1 MSGGSNIASVA
12 MESPLPE
19 QVEESK
25 MTSIALRNKTDP
37 DTSYGQHFLLQND
50 FMFIDED
57 GDEVDSGYG
66 TNNRILF
73 DAERNTALS
82 EQKNSQNS
90 NNLSQQRL
98 QAKAQEKEKAEEE
111 RTKEHHSD
119 RRLQDVEKK
128 ENSVDAQRT
137 AKIADIPLNCDSVC
151 GEKVAND
158 KMARGKL
165 QEEVPDEDPYA
176 ELELYLERV
185 KKEINDVFEQLNHK
199 THSAKD
205 GVFPHTNNTEAN
217 NVERRRD
224 NKLQNEVR
232 LMKSDDLV
240 IKEAEDPAEIV
251 KTRDQREKR
260 CDHTTR
266 KNELR
271 SMETSIL
278 PYPKDGER
286 AMINEWADSVM
297 REFDELVEGE
307 KKPAPAVNRRH
318 HQQWHDA
325 PHSAADHLHLKRS
338 SDNLV
343 NGRAGS
349 DSSSPILGYS
359 KVSVD
364 SEATVLKIDEGID
377 EKREIS
383 TQTSPKLHSIKKEV
397 SPDAWTSEE
406 SILRGTDTVDED
418 NKSTSSS
425 AGEDISA
432 ALSSGKSGNSLNSS
446 VDDSAE
452 SGLGTASS
460 VHGSG
465 YRKIRPYLH
474 QISQKSIDDKNAWIR
489 YENAT
494 TQTGKMRPSLKLIEN
509 ASFVSTDDP
518 DLLEVL
524 SLYDDNNADDDE
536 FAISDSETSSKYQED
551 SCTENTKLDKG
562 LPQSMSRKIPEEND
576 EEVMLR
582 RKASGPQCDIA
593 KNVKCLDR
601 LGTLVSY
608 TPNGGACK
616 TINNTSVVPE
626 KQCNSLPF
634 TRRVAK
640 ERHFPP
646 TPPSIENESDSALP
660 AINRRPF
667 CLPMSQESFHT
678 ISQLPS
684 PSTTSLHS
692 GGNRR
697 SALLIQELTTKSNS
711 APLLMK
717 KENKRDAFT
726 DQTASLRYSR
736 SQSDRYLAEIE
747 AIEAC
752 KWLRAAGFPQYAQM
766 YEDLQFP
773 IDLSNVAQDHPFL
786 ENDPLQSLYRRL
798 VALNRCATMRLDGT
812 HKHGTND
819 DSDDDS
825 CALSENWTFQPQ
837 SRRWSRVGEMDMP
850 PPPVKGDKNKDKLNI
865 SSRESSPEST
875 DAFDYCGGPQSG
887 GFSDQEM
894 IQSKFRRT
902 GSERLRDGAKAF
914 LRRVESIKSKRR
926 KRQNKE
932 GVIISGPQVLD
943 FSQMNQKMSDLK
955 CVDVFSHPCSP
966 VPTSPTVMSPKH
978 LFVNTNELRLPF
990 TDPNRLSP
998 KHAMGKK
1005 THHYR
1010 SLSNRTSPLPFMGQ
1024 TSSKSGDDSSS
1035 YCSDTN
1041 SQDSVTIRVGRK
1053 KPNRARRFFQRGSKV
1068 EDAGALSDSECHP
1081 GKNKYFK
1088 DTSVSGKES
1097 KSSKLARGGSLNL
1110 GKESDKYR
1118 DAFQKRSLRSRS
1130 TIRKQER
1137 KTDSDS
1143 KDEEVIL
1150 RSNRGPVVRWHS
1162 FQTAEKP
1169 EMKSLLRPLSSQPSK
1184 KRESGIQFAALSC
1197 GQFQVIR
1204 KLALVTLTGH
1214 MERYCPTHR
1223 TGWNWELPK
1232 FIKKIKTPDY
1242 KDKKVFGVPLLL
1254 VLQRTGH
1261 SLPTPIQQALKW
1273 LKANALDQVGLF
1285 RKSGVK
1291 SRIFKIKGM
1300 VENAKESELV
1310 TLFDGQQAYDVAD
1323 MVKQYFRE
1331 LPESLLTSK
1340 MSETFIA
1347 IFQHLPPE
1355 VRPDAVQYAVLLLPD
1370 ENREVLYT
1378 LIVFLNQVSECS
1390 MFNQMTANNLA
1401 VCLAPSIFH
1410 GGIISP
1416 RSNSVSPRRRKP
1428 AGLPDPREL
1437 CETKASHECLTY
1449 LIQNYRTV
1457 FTFSNEKMQRCKFSH
1472 FDESRPVTLNTLGED
1487 IQLHDWRGY
1496 LYECTTAAMKEG
1508 REKSR
1513 GWISSPS
1520 LDPHV
1525 DIAYKKI
1532 GDGHPLRLWKCT
1544 VEVEAPPTEVLHHI
1558 VKERHLWDT
1567 DLLKWRVIEQLDEK
1581 SEIFQ
1586 YVCGGQ
1592 SITDYCVVRSWN
1604 TELPRGACVIVETSV
1619 EHQDATL
1626 LLLGGVRGVV
1636 LASRYLIE
1644 PCGSG
1649 KSRIVHLARVDA
1661 KGRTPEWYNKSYG
1674 HICSHYLSA
1683 IRNFF
1688 KHVTQGPESKV

>member
-1 MSGGSNIASVA
+1 MSRASDIATVA
-12 MESPLPE
+12 MEGHLPE
-19 QVEESK
+19 KVEDTK
-25 MTSIALRNKTDP
+25 MTSISLRSKSEG
-37 DTSYGQHFLLQND
+37 DTSYGRNFLLEND
-50 FMFIDED
+50 FMYIDDD

-66 TNNRILF
+66 TNRILF
-73 DAERNTALS
+73 DT
-82 EQKNSQNS
+82 EQNATVHDPKNSTNS
-90 NNLSQQRL
+90 TNLSHQNRP
-98 QAKAQEKEKAEEE
+98 AKTQEKENAEEE

-119 RRLQDVEKK
+119 RRLEDDKK
-128 ENSVDAQRT
+128 GERSMENAQRLT
-137 AKIADIPLNCDSVC
+137 KIADIPVNCDRD
-151 GEKVAND
+151 G
-158 KMARGKL
+158 
-165 QEEVPDEDPYA
+165 QETFHELENSLDIERSSQEDEDPYA
-176 ELELYLERV
+176 ELEMYLERV

-199 THSAKD
+199 THGAKD
-205 GVFPHTNNTEAN
+205 EVFPYTNNTEAN
-217 NVERRRD
+217 NVERRGD

-240 IKEAEDPAEIV
+240 IKEVEDPAEIV
-251 KTRDQREKR
+251 KMRDQREKR

-271 SMETSIL
+271 STETSIL

-318 HQQWHDA
+318 HRQWNDA
-325 PHSAADHLHLKRS
+325 PHRADQLHPKPS

-349 DSSSPILGYS
+349 DTSSPILGYENPPLDPS
-359 KVSVD
+359 
-364 SEATVLKIDEGID
+364 ATILKIDEGIAE

-383 TQTSPKLHSIKKEV
+383 TQTSPKLNSVKKEV

-425 AGEDISA
+425 AGEDVSA

-460 VHGSG
+460 IHGSA

-474 QISQKSIDDKNAWIR
+474 QISQKSIDDKNTWIR

-494 TQTGKMRPSLKLIEN
+494 TQTGRMRPSLKLIEN

-524 SLYDDNNADDDE
+524 SLYDDNNAEDDG
-536 FAISDSETSSKYQED
+536 FALSDSEASSKFQDESDQSIRRVPEVCEEED
-551 SCTENTKLDKG
+551 
-562 LPQSMSRKIPEEND
+562 
-576 EEVMLR
+576 VVLR
-582 RKASGPQCDIA
+582 RKGSAPQ
-593 KNVKCLDR
+593 VKCLDR
-601 LGTLVSY
+601 LIMSY
-608 TPNGGACK
+608 SPSAPCK
-616 TINNTSVVPE
+616 IINNTSVVPE
-626 KQCNSLPF
+626 NQCNSLPL
-634 TRRVAK
+634 TRRVTK
-640 ERHFPP
+640 EKYLP
-646 TPPSIENESDSALP
+646 TINGENVSDSSLP
-660 AINRRPF
+660 TIPRRPF
-667 CLPMSQESFHT
+667 CLPMSQESFHN

-697 SALLIQELTTKSNS
+697 SALLVQELTTKSNS

-717 KENKRDAFT
+717 KEHKRDAFT
-726 DQTASLRYSR
+726 DNTASLRYSR

-773 IDLSNVAQDHPFL
+773 IDLSNVAKDHPFL

-798 VALNRCATMRLDGT
+798 VALNRCAAMRLDGT
-812 HKHGTND
+812 HNKHGNND

-837 SRRWSRVGEMDMP
+837 SRRWSRVGEMELPAP
-850 PPPVKGDKNKDKLNI
+850 PAKGDKNKDKLNI
-865 SSRESSPEST
+865 SSRESSPE
-875 DAFDYCGGPQSG
+875 
-887 GFSDQEM
+887 
-894 IQSKFRRT
+894 RT

-926 KRQNKE
+926 KRQNRE

-943 FSQMNQKMSDLK
+943 FGQMNQKMSDLK

-966 VPTSPTVMSPKH
+966 VPTSPTIMSPKH
-978 LFVNTNELRLPF
+978 LFVNNNELRLPF

-998 KHAMGKK
+998 KHIVGKK
-1005 THHYR
+1005 PHHYR
-1010 SLSNRTSPLPFMGQ
+1010 SLSNRTSPLHFMGQ

-1041 SQDSVTIRVGRK
+1041 SQDSGTIRVGRK

-1088 DTSVSGKES
+1088 DTSGKEV
-1097 KSSKLARGGSLNL
+1097 KTSKLARGGSLNL

-1130 TIRKQER
+1130 TIRKHDR
-1137 KTDSDS
+1137 RTDSDS
-1143 KDEEVIL
+1143 KDEDVIL

-1162 FQTAEKP
+1162 FQTADKP
-1169 EMKSLLRPLSSQPSK
+1169 EMKLPRPLSAQPSK
-1184 KRESGIQFAALSC
+1184 KKDSGVQFAALSC

-1204 KLALVTLTGH
+1204 KLALVTLTGY

-1223 TGWNWELPK
+1223 SGWNWELPK

-1261 SLPTPIQQALKW
+1261 TLPTSIQQALKW

-1300 VENAKESELV
+1300 VEGAKETELV

-1355 VRPDAVQYAVLLLPD
+1355 VRLDAVQSAVLLLPD

-1428 AGLPDPREL
+1428 TGLPDPREL
-1437 CETKASHECLTY
+1437 CETKASHECLTF
-1449 LIQNYRTV
+1449 LIQNYRSV
-1457 FTFSNEKMQRCKFSH
+1457 FMIPNEKMQRCKFSH
-1472 FDESRPVTLNTLGED
+1472 LDESRPVTLDTLGED

-1496 LYECTTAAMKEG
+1496 LYECTTAAIKEG

-1520 LDPHV
+1520 LDSHV
-1525 DIAYKKI
+1525 DISYKKI
-1532 GDGHPLRLWKCT
+1532 GDGHPLRLWKCV
-1544 VEVEAPPTEVLHHI
+1544 VEVEAPPMEVLHHI
-1558 VKERHLWDT
+1558 VKERQLWDT
-1567 DLLKWRVIEQLDEK
+1567 DLLKWRIIEQLDEK

-1592 SITDYCVVRSWN
+1592 SITDYCVLRSWN
-1604 TELPRGACVIVETSV
+1604 TELPRGACVIVETSID
-1619 EHQDATL
+1619 HPDATL